1 MSSSPKKQQ
10 GVGIAIPIDT
20 PTLEES
26 GENLVKTMNGSFF
39 DDPKVK
45 TKVFLKS
52 VVNVA
57 SLQAKTIIYNKCVYA
72 KKTKKGEEY
81 KNYQF
86 FLTENGIY
94 YMNVR
99 FFFISSFELISP

>member
-1 MSSSPKKQQ
+1 MASSPKKSN
-10 GVGIAIPIDT
+10 VGISLPIDNLN
-20 PTLEES
+20 LEES

-52 VVNVA
+52 VVSLA
-57 SLQAKTIIYNKCVYA
+57 ALQAKTIIYNKSVYA
-72 KKTKKGEEY
+72 KKTKKGDEY

-86 FLTENGIY
+86 FLTETGIY

-99 FFFISSFELISP
+99 LFYFSFINFPA

>member
-1 MSSSPKKQQ
+1 MSSNPKKQQ
-10 GVGIAIPIDT
+10 GMGIAIPIDT

-39 DDPKVK
+39 DDPKMK

-52 VVNVA
+52 VVSVA
-57 SLQAKTIIYNKCVYA
+57 SLQAKTIIYNKSVYA
-72 KKTKKGEEY
+72 KKTKNGEEY

-99 FFFISSFELISP
+99 FFICSSELIFS